1 MEFVICDLFGISC
14 LPAGRGAWGLEFIN
28 NYMSKTI
35 KQIKVLMA
43 AAECAPYAKVGGLG
57 DVVGSLPPAIKKL
70 GVDIRLVLPLYG
82 SISRRKYGLKKI
94 YRELEVP
101 SGRALLKIDIYE
113 GKLPGTSVVV
123 YFIDSPEYF
132 SRDEVYAPGDNS
144 ERFLFFSL
152 AALYAIPA
160 LGWQPNIV
168 HAQDSHVALMTD
180 IIKVSNLEY
189 IRGLKTLYTIHNFR
203 YQGKTK
209 AKVLSTGNLHPE
221 SFRPLSLDIR
231 DGDVNYMVQGVL
243 NADLINTV
251 SPTYA
256 KEIKTSAYG
265 AGLERIIRRR
275 RDDLYGILNGID
287 TKFFDPVHDP
297 FIHFNYSDKSIAKK
311 KKNKTALQK
320 QLGLPIDPNRPL
332 VGLVSRL
339 AWQKGID
346 LITGR
351 LSRLKAQFV
360 ILGTGASK
368 HEAHLRDLAKK
379 YPEQFSAQI
388 MFDIK
393 LAQRIY
399 AASDIF
405 LMPSRFE
412 PCGLGQ
418 MIAMRYGAIPVAR
431 ATGGLKDTVTP
442 QLGFRFKN
450 VSKTELF
457 NAVKNALDIY
467 YDHPRQWQ
475 QMQVRGM
482 KQDFSWDRSAKAYVR
497 LYKKLV

>member
-1 MEFVICDLFGISC
+1 M
-14 LPAGRGAWGLEFIN
+14 
-28 NYMSKTI
+28 K
-35 KQIKVLMA
+35 KIKVLMA

-82 SISRRKYGLKKI
+82 SISKQKYGLKKI
-94 YRELEVP
+94 YSELEVP
-101 SGRALLKIDIYE
+101 SGRVLIKINIYK
-113 GKLPGTSVVV
+113 GKLPGSSVTV

-132 SRDEVYAPGDNS
+132 SKDAVYAPGDNS

-152 AALYAIPA
+152 AALYAIPT
-160 LGWQPNIV
+160 LKWQPNIV

-189 IRGLKTLYTIHNFR
+189 IRDLKTLYTIHNFR
-203 YQGKTK
+203 YQGKTES
-209 AKVLSTGNLHPE
+209 KVLSTGNLHSK

-231 DGDVNYMVQGVL
+231 DGDVNYTVQGVL

-251 SPTYA
+251 SLTYA

-265 AGLERIIRRR
+265 AGLEKIIRRR
-275 RDDLYGILNGID
+275 KDDLYGILNGID
-287 TKFFDPVHDP
+287 TKFFDPRRDP
-297 FIHFNYSDKSIAKK
+297 YIDFNYSDKSVIKK

-320 QLGLPIDPNRPL
+320 QLGLPIDPDRPL

-339 AWQKGID
+339 AWQKGVD

-360 ILGTGASK
+360 FLGTGALEYEK
-368 HEAHLRDLAKK
+368 HLKDLAKK
-379 YPEQFSAQI
+379 YPKQFSARI

-393 LAQRIY
+393 LAQQIY

-418 MIAMRYGAIPVAR
+418 MIAMRYGAVPVAR

-442 QLGFRFKN
+442 QLGFCFKN
-450 VSKTELF
+450 VNKTELF
-457 NAVKNALDIY
+457 NALKSALDIY
-467 YDHPRQWQ
+467 YEHPAQWQ
-475 QMQVRGM
+475 QMQIRGM
-482 KQDFSWDRSAKAYVR
+482 KQDFSWDRSAKEYVK
-497 LYKKLV
+497 LYRKLL